1 MTQNSK
7 KTKAQLVEELTA
19 LGVNASMSL
28 KKDELVALLD
38 AQSGGGSGEG
48 SGIKPSTP
56 LAGQE
61 DLANRTLDWKYQ
73 APAEDSADAAPSA
86 APEFVAAAEART
98 RSGTCTS
105 PNTRNRTCDRCPKRG
120 RRHVR
125 NHQIVD
131 RGCGSCCSLLDHFLS
146 NTNDNLHSL
155 HNGYA
160 DYLATTLALTPV
172 SAFLKQ
178 GDRQCS
184 YVSSHSLCFGL
195 QNLLKILQNVKC
207 AQA

>member
-19 LGVNASMSL
+19 LGVDASMSL

-73 APAEDSADAAPSA
+73 APADDSADAAPSA
-86 APEFVAAAEART
+86 APELVAADPEPAAEPAPAPT
-98 RSGTCTS
+98 PEPASPAPAAPAPQEAGGMSGTT
-105 PNTRNRTCDRCPKRG
+105 K
-120 RRHVR
+120 
-125 NHQIVD
+125 
-131 RGCGSCCSLLDHFLS
+131 LLIAVAVLVVLYWIIF
-146 NTNDNLHSL
+146 
-155 HNGYA
+155 
-160 DYLATTLALTPV
+160 
-172 SAFLKQ
+172 
-178 GDRQCS
+178 
-184 YVSSHSLCFGL
+184 
-195 QNLLKILQNVKC
+195 
-207 AQA
+207 

>member
-19 LGVNASMSL
+19 LGVDSSMSL

-73 APAEDSADAAPSA
+73 APAQDSADAAPSA
-86 APEFVAAAEART
+86 APEFVAAPDQEPAAEPA
-98 RSGTCTS
+98 
-105 PNTRNRTCDRCPKRG
+105 PAPKPEPASAAPSASAS
-120 RRHVR
+120 
-125 NHQIVD
+125 QEALIY
-131 RGCGSCCSLLDHFLS
+131 LLCVYCKQ
-146 NTNDNLHSL
+146 LHRAKHL
-155 HNGYA
+155 
-160 DYLATTLALTPV
+160 DMLE
-172 SAFLKQ
+172 
-178 GDRQCS
+178 
-184 YVSSHSLCFGL
+184 
-195 QNLLKILQNVKC
+195 
-207 AQA
+207 

>member
-19 LGVNASMSL
+19 LGVDSSMSL

-73 APAEDSADAAPSA
+73 APAQDSADAAASA
-86 APEFVAAAEART
+86 APEFVAAPDPEPAAEPAPAPKPEPASAAPSASASQEAGDM
-98 RSGTCTS
+98 SGTT
-105 PNTRNRTCDRCPKRG
+105 KLLIA
-120 RRHVR
+120 VAV
-125 NHQIVD
+125 IVV
-131 RGCGSCCSLLDHFLS
+131 LYWIIF
-146 NTNDNLHSL
+146 
-155 HNGYA
+155 
-160 DYLATTLALTPV
+160 
-172 SAFLKQ
+172 
-178 GDRQCS
+178 
-184 YVSSHSLCFGL
+184 
-195 QNLLKILQNVKC
+195 
-207 AQA
+207 

>member
-19 LGVNASMSL
+19 LGVDASMSL

-73 APAEDSADAAPSA
+73 APADDSADAAPSA
-86 APEFVAAAEART
+86 APEFVAADPEPAAEPAPAPT
-98 RSGTCTS
+98 LEPASTAPAASAPQEAGGMSGTT
-105 PNTRNRTCDRCPKRG
+105 K
-120 RRHVR
+120 
-125 NHQIVD
+125 
-131 RGCGSCCSLLDHFLS
+131 LLIAVAVLVVLYWIIF
-146 NTNDNLHSL
+146 
-155 HNGYA
+155 
-160 DYLATTLALTPV
+160 
-172 SAFLKQ
+172 
-178 GDRQCS
+178 
-184 YVSSHSLCFGL
+184 
-195 QNLLKILQNVKC
+195 
-207 AQA
+207 

>member
-19 LGVNASMSL
+19 LGVDASMSL

-38 AQSGGGSGEG
+38 AQSSGGSGEG

-86 APEFVAAAEART
+86 APEFVPAADPEPAAEPVPVPAPT
-98 RSGTCTS
+98 ETSKPASAAPAASAPQEAGGMSGTT
-105 PNTRNRTCDRCPKRG
+105 K
-120 RRHVR
+120 
-125 NHQIVD
+125 
-131 RGCGSCCSLLDHFLS
+131 LLISVAVLVVLYWIIF
-146 NTNDNLHSL
+146 
-155 HNGYA
+155 
-160 DYLATTLALTPV
+160 
-172 SAFLKQ
+172 
-178 GDRQCS
+178 
-184 YVSSHSLCFGL
+184 
-195 QNLLKILQNVKC
+195 
-207 AQA
+207 

>member
-19 LGVNASMSL
+19 LGVDSSMSL

-73 APAEDSADAAPSA
+73 APTQDSADAAPSA
-86 APEFVAAAEART
+86 APEFVAAPDPEPAAEPAPAPKPEPASAAPSASASQEAGDM
-98 RSGTCTS
+98 SGTT
-105 PNTRNRTCDRCPKRG
+105 KLLIA
-120 RRHVR
+120 VAV
-125 NHQIVD
+125 IVV
-131 RGCGSCCSLLDHFLS
+131 LYWIIF
-146 NTNDNLHSL
+146 
-155 HNGYA
+155 
-160 DYLATTLALTPV
+160 
-172 SAFLKQ
+172 
-178 GDRQCS
+178 
-184 YVSSHSLCFGL
+184 
-195 QNLLKILQNVKC
+195 
-207 AQA
+207 

>member
-19 LGVNASMSL
+19 LGVDSSMSL

-73 APAEDSADAAPSA
+73 APAQDSADAAPSA
-86 APEFVAAAEART
+86 APEFVAAPDPEPAAEPAPAPKPEPASAAPSVSASQEAGDM
-98 RSGTCTS
+98 SGTT
-105 PNTRNRTCDRCPKRG
+105 KLLIA
-120 RRHVR
+120 VAV
-125 NHQIVD
+125 IVV
-131 RGCGSCCSLLDHFLS
+131 LYWIIF
-146 NTNDNLHSL
+146 
-155 HNGYA
+155 
-160 DYLATTLALTPV
+160 
-172 SAFLKQ
+172 
-178 GDRQCS
+178 
-184 YVSSHSLCFGL
+184 
-195 QNLLKILQNVKC
+195 
-207 AQA
+207 

>member
-19 LGVNASMSL
+19 LGVDASMSL

-73 APAEDSADAAPSA
+73 APADDSADAAPSA
-86 APEFVAAAEART
+86 APEFVAADPEPAAEPSPTPEPTSSAHAASAPQEAGGM
-98 RSGTCTS
+98 SGTT
-105 PNTRNRTCDRCPKRG
+105 K
-120 RRHVR
+120 
-125 NHQIVD
+125 
-131 RGCGSCCSLLDHFLS
+131 LLIAVAVLVFL
-146 NTNDNLHSL
+146 
-155 HNGYA
+155 YWII
-160 DYLATTLALTPV
+160 
-172 SAFLKQ
+172 F
-178 GDRQCS
+178 
-184 YVSSHSLCFGL
+184 
-195 QNLLKILQNVKC
+195 
-207 AQA
+207 

>member
-19 LGVNASMSL
+19 LGVDASMSL

-73 APAEDSADAAPSA
+73 APAQDSADAAPSA
-86 APEFVAAAEART
+86 APEFVAAEAEPAAEPAPAPT
-98 RSGTCTS
+98 PEPASAAPAASAPQEAGGMSGTT
-105 PNTRNRTCDRCPKRG
+105 K
-120 RRHVR
+120 
-125 NHQIVD
+125 
-131 RGCGSCCSLLDHFLS
+131 LLIAVAVLVVLYWIIF
-146 NTNDNLHSL
+146 
-155 HNGYA
+155 
-160 DYLATTLALTPV
+160 
-172 SAFLKQ
+172 
-178 GDRQCS
+178 
-184 YVSSHSLCFGL
+184 
-195 QNLLKILQNVKC
+195 
-207 AQA
+207 

>member
-19 LGVNASMSL
+19 LGVDASMSL

-73 APAEDSADAAPSA
+73 APADDNADAAPSA
-86 APEFVAAAEART
+86 APEFVAADPEPAAEPAPAPT
-98 RSGTCTS
+98 ETPEPASAAPAASAPQEAGGMSGTT
-105 PNTRNRTCDRCPKRG
+105 K
-120 RRHVR
+120 
-125 NHQIVD
+125 
-131 RGCGSCCSLLDHFLS
+131 LLIAVAVLVVLYWIIF
-146 NTNDNLHSL
+146 
-155 HNGYA
+155 
-160 DYLATTLALTPV
+160 
-172 SAFLKQ
+172 
-178 GDRQCS
+178 
-184 YVSSHSLCFGL
+184 
-195 QNLLKILQNVKC
+195 
-207 AQA
+207 

>member
-19 LGVNASMSL
+19 LGVDASMSL

-73 APAEDSADAAPSA
+73 APADDSADAAPSA
-86 APEFVAAAEART
+86 APEFVAAAEAEPAAELAPAPEPASAAPAAPAPQEAGGM
-98 RSGTCTS
+98 SGTT
-105 PNTRNRTCDRCPKRG
+105 K
-120 RRHVR
+120 
-125 NHQIVD
+125 
-131 RGCGSCCSLLDHFLS
+131 LLIAVAVLVVLYWIIF
-146 NTNDNLHSL
+146 
-155 HNGYA
+155 
-160 DYLATTLALTPV
+160 
-172 SAFLKQ
+172 
-178 GDRQCS
+178 
-184 YVSSHSLCFGL
+184 
-195 QNLLKILQNVKC
+195 
-207 AQA
+207 

>member
-19 LGVNASMSL
+19 LGVDSSMSL

-73 APAEDSADAAPSA
+73 APAQDSADAAPSA
-86 APEFVAAAEART
+86 APEFVAAPDPEPAAEPAPAPKPEPASAAPSASASQEAGDM
-98 RSGTCTS
+98 SGTT
-105 PNTRNRTCDRCPKRG
+105 KLLIA
-120 RRHVR
+120 VAV
-125 NHQIVD
+125 IVV
-131 RGCGSCCSLLDHFLS
+131 L
-146 NTNDNLHSL
+146 
-155 HNGYA
+155 YWI
-160 DYLATTLALTPV
+160 
-172 SAFLKQ
+172 
-178 GDRQCS
+178 
-184 YVSSHSLCFGL
+184 
-195 QNLLKILQNVKC
+195 IL
-207 AQA
+207 

>member
-19 LGVNASMSL
+19 LGVDSSMSL

-73 APAEDSADAAPSA
+73 APAQDSADAAPSA
-86 APEFVAAAEART
+86 APEFVAAPDPEPAAEPAPAPTPEPASAAPSASASREAGDM
-98 RSGTCTS
+98 SGTT
-105 PNTRNRTCDRCPKRG
+105 KLLIA
-120 RRHVR
+120 VAV
-125 NHQIVD
+125 IVV
-131 RGCGSCCSLLDHFLS
+131 LYWIIF
-146 NTNDNLHSL
+146 
-155 HNGYA
+155 
-160 DYLATTLALTPV
+160 
-172 SAFLKQ
+172 
-178 GDRQCS
+178 
-184 YVSSHSLCFGL
+184 
-195 QNLLKILQNVKC
+195 
-207 AQA
+207 

>member
-19 LGVNASMSL
+19 LGVDASMSL

-73 APAEDSADAAPSA
+73 APADAAPSA
-86 APEFVAAAEART
+86 APEFVAADPEPAAEPAPAPT
-98 RSGTCTS
+98 LEPASTAPAAPAPQEAGGMSGTT
-105 PNTRNRTCDRCPKRG
+105 K
-120 RRHVR
+120 
-125 NHQIVD
+125 
-131 RGCGSCCSLLDHFLS
+131 LLIAVAVLVVLYWIIF
-146 NTNDNLHSL
+146 
-155 HNGYA
+155 
-160 DYLATTLALTPV
+160 
-172 SAFLKQ
+172 
-178 GDRQCS
+178 
-184 YVSSHSLCFGL
+184 
-195 QNLLKILQNVKC
+195 
-207 AQA
+207 

>member
-19 LGVNASMSL
+19 LGVDSSMSL

-73 APAEDSADAAPSA
+73 APAQDSADATPSA
-86 APEFVAAAEART
+86 APEFVAAPDPEPAAEPAPAPKPEPASAAPSASASQEAGDM
-98 RSGTCTS
+98 SGTT
-105 PNTRNRTCDRCPKRG
+105 KLLIA
-120 RRHVR
+120 VAV
-125 NHQIVD
+125 IVV
-131 RGCGSCCSLLDHFLS
+131 LYWIIF
-146 NTNDNLHSL
+146 
-155 HNGYA
+155 
-160 DYLATTLALTPV
+160 
-172 SAFLKQ
+172 
-178 GDRQCS
+178 
-184 YVSSHSLCFGL
+184 
-195 QNLLKILQNVKC
+195 
-207 AQA
+207 

>member
-19 LGVNASMSL
+19 LGVDASMSL

-73 APAEDSADAAPSA
+73 APTDDSADAAPSA
-86 APEFVAAAEART
+86 AAEPAPAPTETPEPTSAAPAASAPQEAGGM
-98 RSGTCTS
+98 SGTT
-105 PNTRNRTCDRCPKRG
+105 K
-120 RRHVR
+120 
-125 NHQIVD
+125 
-131 RGCGSCCSLLDHFLS
+131 LLIAVAVLVVLYWIIF
-146 NTNDNLHSL
+146 
-155 HNGYA
+155 
-160 DYLATTLALTPV
+160 
-172 SAFLKQ
+172 
-178 GDRQCS
+178 
-184 YVSSHSLCFGL
+184 
-195 QNLLKILQNVKC
+195 
-207 AQA
+207 